1 MKENPAQ
8 STYKRPAN
16 SLLTLPR
23 SAKQLLVVGVDV
35 GLCVLTVWLAICLR
49 FEAWL
54 YLEGYQWLAVIA
66 SPALAVPLFAAFGL
80 YRSVF
85 RFVGRESLLALLR
98 ATSVYAVL
106 YASIFTAIG
115 FPLVPRTI
123 GLLQPALLLLAVGA
137 VRILARELL
146 GTSKPVRIVGD
157 NTASVLIYGAGD
169 TGRQLAESLSKT
181 SMRVVGFLDDNPSL
195 YGGQIMGHH
204 VWSPSDM
211 ESLVHTHGVRD
222 VLLALPTV
230 TRTRRTEIVKLLSR
244 SRIAVRT
251 LPRLADLAHKRVD
264 ADQLR
269 EVCLEDLLGRD
280 SVVPDSDLMAR
291 NIRNKVVVVTGA
303 GGSIGSELCRQILT
317 QQPAHLILIELS
329 EFALY
334 TVLDELQKQ
343 MEVETQPGTRLTS
356 ILADVRDARHLRAV
370 FASIRPETVF
380 HAAAYKHVPLVEDNP
395 VAAIQNN
402 VFGTLNVARAAID
415 EGVSDVV
422 LISTDK
428 AVRPTNIM
436 GATKRVAEMA
446 LQALAQQ
453 CQQAGLRTRL
463 SMVRF
468 GNVLGSSGS
477 VVPKFKQQIQNGG
490 PLTVTH
496 PSVTRYF
503 MTIPE
508 AAQLVIQA
516 AAMAA
521 DTAAPG
527 PVYLLDMGDPVRIQ
541 DLARIM
547 IQLSGLTE
555 RDADNPHGDIAIE
568 FTGLRPGEKLYEELL
583 ISGKAEKTSNSK
595 ILRAQEQWIA
605 WSQLEPLLKKLEQLD
620 CGCTQQEVQRA
631 LKSCVPDFQPAATP

>member
-1 MKENPAQ
+1 MEENASQ
-8 STYKRPAN
+8 FAYKRPAS
-16 SLLTLPR
+16 SLIALSR
-23 SAKQLLVVGVDV
+23 SSKQLLVVGVDI

-49 FEAWL
+49 FEAWI
-54 YLEGYQWLAVIA
+54 YLEGYQWLAVAA
-66 SPALAVPLFAAFGL
+66 SPVLAIPLFVAFGL

-85 RFVGRESLLALLR
+85 RFVGRESLHALLR
-98 ATSVYAVL
+98 AIGVYAVL

-146 GTSKPVRIVGD
+146 GASAPVRMSKE
-157 NTASVLIYGAGD
+157 NTVPVLIYGAGS
-169 TGRQLAESLSKT
+169 TGRQLAESLAKT

-195 YGGQIMGHH
+195 HGGQIMGYA
-204 VWSPSDM
+204 VWNPSDIDF
-211 ESLVHTHGVRD
+211 LIHAHGVRD

-230 TRTRRTEIVKLLSR
+230 TRTRRTEIIKRLSR

-251 LPRLADLAHKRVD
+251 LPRLADLAHNKVN

-280 SVVPDSDLMAR
+280 AVEPDVNLMAR
-291 NIRNKVVVVTGA
+291 NIRNKVVLVTGA
-303 GGSIGSELCRQILT
+303 GGSIGSELCRQILK
-317 QQPAHLILIELS
+317 QQPTHLILIELS

-334 TVLDELQKQ
+334 TVLDELQQQIK
-343 MEVETQPGTRLTS
+343 VETQAKTKLTS
-356 ILADVRDARHLRAV
+356 TLADVRDASQLRDI
-370 FASIRPETVF
+370 FANLRPDTVF

-402 VFGTLNVARAAID
+402 IFGTLNVAQAAIETD
-415 EGVSDVV
+415 VSDLV
-422 LISTDK
+422 LVSTDK

-436 GATKRVAEMA
+436 GATKRVAEMV
-446 LQALAQQ
+446 LQAQAQQ

-477 VVPKFKQQIQNGG
+477 VVPKFKQQIQSGG
-490 PLTVTH
+490 PVTVTH
-496 PSVTRYF
+496 PDVTRYF

-521 DTAAPG
+521 DTTAPG
-527 PVYLLDMGDPVRIQ
+527 PVYLLDMGDPVRIH

-547 IQLSGLTE
+547 IQLSGFTE
-555 RDADNPHGDIAIE
+555 RNTDNPQGDISIE

-583 ISGKAEKTSNSK
+583 INGKAEKTPNPK
-595 ILRAQEQWIA
+595 ILRAQEQWMP
-605 WSQLEPLLKKLEQLD
+605 WQQLEPFLIKLNQLD
-620 CGCTQQEVQRA
+620 YCCALHEAQRA
-631 LKSCVPDFQPAATP
+631 LQSCVQDYQPMTIQ

>member
-1 MKENPAQ
+1 MENPREQ
-8 STYKRPAN
+8 SIYKHPVN

-23 SAKQLLVVGVDV
+23 SAKQLLVVSVDV

-54 YLEGYQWLAVIA
+54 YLEGYQWLAVMA
-66 SPALAVPLFAAFGL
+66 SPALAIPLFAAFGL
-80 YRSVF
+80 YHSVF

-98 ATSVYAVL
+98 AAGVYTVL

-137 VRILARELL
+137 ARIFARELL
-146 GTSKPVRIVGD
+146 GASKPIRILGN
-157 NTASVLIYGAGD
+157 NTTSVLIYGAGD

-195 YGGQIMGHH
+195 YGGQIMGHR

-211 ESLVHTHGVRD
+211 KSLVHTYGVRD

-230 TRTRRTEIVKLLSR
+230 SRTRRTEIVKLLSR

-269 EVCLEDLLGRD
+269 EVSLEDLLGRD
-280 SVVPDSDLMAR
+280 SVVPDAELLAR

-317 QQPAHLILIELS
+317 QQPAHLILIELN

-334 TVLDELQKQ
+334 TVLDELQKK
-343 MEVETQPGTRLTS
+343 VEMQSGTRLTA
-356 ILADVRDARHLRAV
+356 ILADVRDARHLSDV
-370 FASIRPETVF
+370 FVRVRPETVF

-402 VFGTLNVARAAID
+402 IFGTLNVARAAID
-415 EGVSDVV
+415 EGVSDMV

-453 CQQAGLRTRL
+453 CQQSGLRTRL

-521 DTAAPG
+521 DTAVPG

-555 RDADNPHGDIAIE
+555 RDTNNPHGDIAIE

-595 ILRAQEQWIA
+595 ILRAQEQWMA
-605 WSQLEPLLKKLEQLD
+605 WSQLEPLLKNLEQLD
-620 CGCTQQEVQRA
+620 SGCTQQEVQRA
-631 LKSCVPDFQPAATP
+631 LKSCVPDFQPAPPY